1 MEQRTGLQVA
11 LEDIRRRKTRRKPR
25 VGVVLGSGL
34 GDFAEELEEKE
45 TLSYAEIEG
54 FPVSTAPN
62 HEGRFVFGLL
72 DEIPVVC
79 MQGRVHLYEGYSP
92 EEVVLPVRLLSALGV
107 KILVLTNAA
116 GSVNPEFRPGDFMA
130 IRDHISS
137 FVPSPL
143 IGPNDDDI
151 GLRFPDMSHV
161 YDEGFIEA
169 FRSAARE
176 LDVKLQEGVYIQ
188 FTGPNFETPA
198 EVRMARLLG
207 ADAVGMSTAIE
218 AMAARH
224 AGMRVYGISLITNDG
239 AGLSDTPLSQEEVV
253 ETAERVA
260 SEFRLLLRCG
270 IKKIVA
276 EEKKMG

>member
-1 MEQRTGLQVA
+1 M
-11 LEDIRRRKTRRKPR
+11 KP
-25 VGVVLGSGL
+25 
-34 GDFAEELEEKE
+34 
-45 TLSYAEIEG
+45 
-54 FPVSTAPN
+54 
-62 HEGRFVFGLL
+62 
-72 DEIPVVC
+72 
-79 MQGRVHLYEGYSP
+79 
-92 EEVVLPVRLLSALGV
+92 
-107 KILVLTNAA
+107 
-116 GSVNPEFRPGDFMA
+116 
-130 IRDHISS
+130 
-137 FVPSPL
+137 
-143 IGPNDDDI
+143 
-151 GLRFPDMSHV
+151 
-161 YDEGFIEA
+161 
-169 FRSAARE
+169 
-176 LDVKLQEGVYIQ
+176 QEGVYIQ

-260 SEFRLLLRCG
+260 PEFRLLLRCG